1 MKKNVLDR
9 SEYALLFTEVKERIR
24 SAQYEAL
31 RAVNKELISLY
42 WDIGRMIVERQRGST
57 WGKAVVERLAS
68 DLQKEFPG
76 MQGFSAQNLW
86 YMRQFY
92 HEYHNKPKLQPLVGE
107 ISWSKNIIV
116 MARCKDDLKREF
128 YIRMTRKF
136 GWSKNVLIHQI
147 ENQSYEKTLLGQT
160 NFDKALPADRRVQAR
175 LAVKDEYTFD
185 FLELGEDHV
194 ERELERSLIGK
205 IENFLREMGGRFAFI
220 GSQYRLEVSDK
231 EYFIDLLLFHRQL
244 QCLVAVELKI
254 SEFQPEYIG
263 KMQFYLAVLDDLVR
277 LPGENPSIG
286 IILCKNKDRVI
297 VEYALRYAGKPIGVS
312 EYRIVKKTAKGAERP
327 TSLTGADREI
337 IGKGR
342 INEQQH
348 PMYLSISP
356 HPHYPSP
363 ITFPLSPLTG
373 ILP

>member
-1 MKKNVLDR
+1 MKKNGLDR

-31 RAVNKELISLY
+31 KAVNKELISLY
-42 WDIGRMIVERQRGST
+42 WDIGRMIVERQQGRT

-76 MQGFSAQNLW
+76 MQGFSARNIW
-86 YMRQFY
+86 YMRNLY
-92 HEYHNKPKLQPLVGE
+92 STYVNNKKMQPLVAE
-107 ISWSKNIIV
+107 IGWTHNLIILD
-116 MARCKDDLKREF
+116 RCKDDLEREF

-160 NFDKALPADRRVQAR
+160 NFDKALPADRKVQAR
-175 LAVKDEYTFD
+175 LAVRDEYIFD
-185 FLELGEDHV
+185 FLELGEDHG
-194 ERELERSLIGK
+194 ERELEKALIGK
-205 IENFLREMGGRFAFI
+205 IEHFLREMGDRFAFI

-244 QCLVAVELKI
+244 QCLVAIELKI

-277 LPGENPSIG
+277 LPNENPSIG

-312 EYRIVKKTAKGAERP
+312 EYRIVKKLPKELKGQ
-327 TSLTGADREI
+327 L
-337 IGKGR
+337 
-342 INEQQH
+342 
-348 PMYLSISP
+348 
-356 HPHYPSP
+356 PSP
-363 ITFPLSPLTG
+363 EQIEKLLEG
-373 ILP
+373 VE